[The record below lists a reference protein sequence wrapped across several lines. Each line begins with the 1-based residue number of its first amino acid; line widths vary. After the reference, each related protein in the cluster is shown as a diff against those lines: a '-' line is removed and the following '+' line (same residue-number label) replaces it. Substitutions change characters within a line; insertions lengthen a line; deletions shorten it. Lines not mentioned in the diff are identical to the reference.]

1 MNILEQY
8 WQKGGTYVI
17 PVEIINQINGEF
29 EEKDKE
35 IERLNS
41 IIKEAREYINSNEFI
56 GRIRLSSDNKQAI
69 NKLLEILD
77 KVEENSK

>member
-1 MNILEQY
+1 MKELEFY
-8 WQKGGTYVI
+8 I
-17 PVEIINQINGEF
+17 CNGLACVSLKDYNDVL
-29 EEKDKE
+29 EEKE
-35 IERLNS
+35 N

-77 KVEENSK
+77 KVEENK

>member
-1 MNILEQY
+1 LVSKEDFNKVWKDSTREAIL
-8 WQKGGTYVI
+8 
-17 PVEIINQINGEF
+17 NQF
-29 EEKDKE
+29 YYDY
-35 IERLNS
+35 IELRKVYS

-77 KVEENSK
+77 KVGENKWQ